1 MNTIKKAELL
11 QKRRW
16 RIRKKINGTS
26 ARPRLTVCFSNKH
39 IYAQCIDDDAARTLV
54 FLSSL
59 DAKLR
64 EQKLAANLKGA
75 EALGKVFG
83 EKAKAAGIAQVV
95 FDRAG
100 KSYHGCVKT
109 FADSVRATG
118 LKF

>member
-16 RIRKKINGTS
+16 RIRKKINGTA
-26 ARPRLTVCFSNKH
+26 ARPRLTVCFTNKH
-39 IYAQCIDDDAARTLV
+39 IYAQCIDDEAARTIV

-59 DAKLR
+59 DEKLR
-64 EQKLAANLKGA
+64 EQKVAANLKGA

-83 EKAKAAGIAQVV
+83 ERAKAAGISAVV

-100 KSYHGCVKT
+100 KRYHGCVKT
-109 FADSVRATG
+109 FADTVRSAG
-118 LKF
+118 LQF